1 MTALRHFSLVEFACR
16 HCGKAEMAPGFLR
29 RLDDLRE
36 VLAAPLVVT
45 SGYRCP
51 AHNQAV
57 SNTGADGPHTT
68 GRAADLRVHGGVAL
82 RLVALAQQMGFTGV
96 GVAQHG
102 PRAGRYVHLDDLP
115 ASTNRPRPWLW
126 SYP

>member
-1 MTALRHFSLVEFACR
+1 MTGLRHFSLVEFRCR
-16 HCGKAEMAPGFLR
+16 CCGKAEMNADFLR

-36 VLAAPLVVT
+36 VLGAPLVVS

-57 SNTGADGPHTT
+57 SSSGADGPHTT

-82 RLVALAQQMGFTGV
+82 RVVALAPQLGFTGV

-102 PRAGRYVHLDDLP
+102 PQAARYVHLDDLP
-115 ASTNRPRPWLW
+115 ASANRPRPWLW